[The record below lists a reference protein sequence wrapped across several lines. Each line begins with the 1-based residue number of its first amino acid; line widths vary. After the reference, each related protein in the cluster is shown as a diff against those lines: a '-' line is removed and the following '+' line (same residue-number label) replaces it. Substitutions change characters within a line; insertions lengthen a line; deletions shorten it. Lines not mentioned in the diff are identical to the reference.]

1 MRHRT
6 CSLCTNEHDA
16 SSAFTIERWR
26 RERSINGVVEDL
38 FPPSKRRIINNLD
51 SDKMTSGILCFLGTD
66 ISGIVSFLQFL
77 GQIPEIWFPEFPA
90 SAVQPII

>member
-1 MRHRT
+1 MRHRS

-38 FPPSKRRIINNLD
+38 FVFPPSKRRIINNLD

-66 ISGIVSFLQFL
+66 ISGIVSFLQFF
-77 GQIPEIWFPEFPA
+77 GPD
-90 SAVQPII
+90 S